1 MTIGPDAALG
11 ARITDLG
18 KYRKCLDYLTSKGY
32 NELDT
37 AAIYAGGKQE
47 TFTNDVGF
55 KYRGYRIASKTMPK
69 EPHDHAPER
78 LPATS
83 SNYASWE
90 VAEIVGICERRG
102 FLKPAIYQGIVQ
114 SRALES
120 KLEPCLRKFGISLVI
135 YNPPA
140 AGPFSGKYSTLEEP
154 AEGRFSTSNPL
165 GKLYMERYYKQSN
178 MAALAILEPVA
189 KKHGIPLFEVA
200 LRRCLRKKKE
210 PLPDEVV
217 EALDKAWARTRGD
230 APTYW
235 RRCIFFYIYYSFGHR
250 LSFPPS

>member
-78 LPATS
+78 LPATIFFTTS
-83 SNYASWE
+83 LVRALSHLGPVLPPCTTSYEETLECVDKMYKAGKFKQLCF
-90 VAEIVGICERRG
+90 VGGCRD
-102 FLKPAIYQGIVQ
+102 

-135 YNPPA
+135 YTPLA
-140 AGPFSGKYSTLEEP
+140 AGLFSGQYSTLEEP

-200 LRRCLRKKKE
+200 LRRCVHHSKLQM
-210 PLPDEVV
+210 P
-217 EALDKAWARTRGD
+217 A
-230 APTYW
+230 
-235 RRCIFFYIYYSFGHR
+235 
-250 LSFPPS
+250 